1 MAERCSAS
9 LQAEEWIHVN
19 ETECFCPASNQWTTL
34 LSAPFSCC
42 QFSIAAHEATLY
54 LAGGGSL
61 QHRQKDDS
69 VFLYDTEG
77 RRWQKG
83 SALPRALADHASCII
98 KLPPVKA
105 GGEAGGG
112 TKGSPVGRSE
122 QSTLGSVI
130 AREQEPSSA
139 SERK

>member
-1 MAERCSAS
+1 M
-9 LQAEEWIHVN
+9 QAEEWIHVN
-19 ETECFCPASNQWTTL
+19 ETELFCPASNQWTTL
-34 LSAPFSCC
+34 LPPPFSCC
-42 QFSIAAHEATLY
+42 QFSIAAHGTTLY
-54 LAGGGSL
+54 LAGGSSL
-61 QHRQKDDS
+61 QHRQKDNS

-83 SALPRALADHASCII
+83 SPLPRALADHASCII

-112 TKGSPVGRSE
+112 TKGSPVRGRE

-130 AREQEPSSA
+130 AREQEPNSA
-139 SERK
+139 SEKK